1 MALQFPSDPA
11 SVGNVYEAPN
21 GVIYYYD
28 GTKWSGHGVPANVS
42 LAEAAQDATAAMLAA
57 GVKTNIAVTYHDDT
71 NAMDLTVTLPT
82 ATDTI
87 LGGVKVGNNLSI
99 TNGVLS
105 ATSAPYTLPTATDTI
120 LGGVKVGNNLTIAN
134 GVLSASA
141 QSPEVSIPVGNANP
155 PTVLDQTKQIYVLG
169 TGTYRLTNGTEG
181 QICYFVMHSTG
192 SATGSVVNV
201 DNIRVI
207 TSDVATIA
215 TSAVWRPFDVTAGAD
230 SDAKTTAT
238 AIFTEGAW
246 NVSNGLVNP

>member
-11 SVGNVYEAPN
+11 AVGNVYEAPN

-28 GTKWSGHGVPANVS
+28 GVKWSGHGVPANVS

-71 NAMDLTVTLPT
+71 NAMDLTVSLPT
-82 ATDTI
+82 ATDTV
-87 LGGVKVGNNLSI
+87 LGGIKVGNNLSI
-99 TNGVLS
+99 DGS
-105 ATSAPYTLPTATDTI
+105 
-120 LGGVKVGNNLTIAN
+120 

-141 QSPEVSIPVGNANP
+141 AANAPEISTPANNA
-155 PTVLDQTKQIYVLG
+155 TLDLTKQIFVLG
-169 TGTYRLTNGTEG
+169 TGTYNLADGTEG
-181 QICYFVMHSTG
+181 QICYFVMHTTG
-192 SATGSVVNV
+192 SSAGSIVNV
-201 DNIRVI
+201 ANLRTIV
-207 TSDVATIA
+207 SDVATLV
-215 TSAVWRPFDVTAGAD
+215 TTAVWRPFDVTAGAD

>member
-1 MALQFPSDPA
+1 MALQFPSNPA
-11 SVGNVYEAPN
+11 AVGNVYEAPN

-28 GTKWSGHGVPANVS
+28 GVKWSGHGVPANVS

-71 NAMDLTVTLPT
+71 NAMDLAVTIPT
-82 ATDTI
+82 ATDSV
-87 LGGVKVGNNLSI
+87 LGGIKVGNNLSI

-105 ATSAPYTLPTATDTI
+105 ATSAPYTLPTADAST
-120 LGGVKVGNNLTIAN
+120 LGGVKVGSNLTIDGS
-134 GVLSASA
+134 GVLSATA
-141 QSPEVSIPVGNANP
+141 HAPEISTPANNA
-155 PTVLDQTKQIYVLG
+155 TLDQTKQIFVLG
-169 TGTYRLTNGTEG
+169 TGTYNLTDGTEG

-192 SATGSVVNV
+192 SSAGSVVNV
-201 DNIRVI
+201 ANLRVI
-207 TSDVATIA
+207 SSDIA
-215 TSAVWRPFDVTAGAD
+215 TLVTAAVWRPFDVTAGSD

>member
-82 ATDTI
+82 ATDTV

-105 ATSAPYTLPTATDTI
+105 ATSAPYTLPTATDTV
-120 LGGVKVGNNLTIAN
+120 LGGVKVGSNLSITD
-134 GVLSASA
+134 GVLSATA
-141 QSPEVSIPVGNANP
+141 HAPEISTPANND
-155 PTVLDQTKQIYVLG
+155 TLDQTKQIFVLG
-169 TGTYRLTNGTEG
+169 TGTYHLTNGTEG

-207 TSDVATIA
+207 TSDVATLT
-215 TSAVWRPFDVTAGAD
+215 TSAIWYPFDTAAG
-230 SDAKTTAT
+230 SGVDAKTTST

-246 NVSNGLVNP
+246 NVSTGLVNP

>member
-1 MALQFPSDPA
+1 MALQFPSNPA
-11 SVGNVYEAPN
+11 AVGNVYEAPN

-28 GTKWSGHGVPANVS
+28 GVKWSGHGVPANVS

-71 NAMDLTVTLPT
+71 NAMDLAVTIPT
-82 ATDTI
+82 ATDSV
-87 LGGVKVGNNLSI
+87 LGGIKVGNNLSI

-105 ATSAPYTLPTATDTI
+105 ATSAPYSLPTATNSV
-120 LGGVKVGNNLTIAN
+120 LGGVKVGSNLSIDGS
-134 GVLSASA
+134 GVLSATA
-141 QSPEVSIPVGNANP
+141 HAPEISTPANNA
-155 PTVLDQTKQIYVLG
+155 TLDQTKQIFVLG
-169 TGTYRLTNGTEG
+169 TGTYNLTDGTEG

-192 SATGSVVNV
+192 SSTASVVNV
-201 DNIRVI
+201 TNLRVI
-207 TSDVATIA
+207 ASDVATLV
-215 TSAVWRPFDVTAGAD
+215 TSAVWRPFDVSAGAD

>member
-11 SVGNVYEAPN
+11 AVGNVYEAPN

-71 NAMDLTVTLPT
+71 NAMDLAVTIPT
-82 ATDTI
+82 ATDSV
-87 LGGVKVGNNLSI
+87 LGGIKVGNNLSI

-105 ATSAPYTLPTATDTI
+105 ANAAAYTLPTADANT
-120 LGGVKVGNNLTIAN
+120 LGGIKVGSNLSIDGS

-141 QSPEVSIPVGNANP
+141 TAHEPEISTPANNA
-155 PTVLDQTKQIYVLG
+155 TLDLTKQIFVLG
-169 TGTYRLTNGTEG
+169 TGTYNLANGTEG
-181 QICYFVMHSTG
+181 QICHFVMNTSG
-192 SATGSVVNV
+192 SSTGSVVNV
-201 DNIRVI
+201 ANLRTIVNN
-207 TSDVATIA
+207 VATL
-215 TSAVWRPFDVTAGAD
+215 TTTAVWRPFDVTAGAD
-230 SDAKTTAT
+230 SDAKTTTT
-238 AIFTEGAW
+238 AIFTAGAW